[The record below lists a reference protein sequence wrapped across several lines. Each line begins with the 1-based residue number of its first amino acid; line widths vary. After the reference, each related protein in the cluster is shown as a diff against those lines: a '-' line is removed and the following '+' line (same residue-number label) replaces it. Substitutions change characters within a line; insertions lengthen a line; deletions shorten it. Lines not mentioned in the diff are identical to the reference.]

1 MLGLETLYFSQPIQ
15 QPQIT
20 FNIEKVQQ
28 IYDNYTTNYHAG
40 LTMVMGHPFNDE
52 TFRKKNYC

>member
-1 MLGLETLYFSQPIQ
+1 MIGLETIYFSQSIQ

-28 IYDNYTTNYHAG
+28 IYDNYTINYHAG
-40 LTMVMGHPFNDE
+40 LTMVMGHPFNDKK
-52 TFRKKNYC
+52 FRKKNNC